1 MDEDEGDGAGVGRRD
16 EGGED
21 DEAGGQDRDHVG
33 EKRVS
38 LTNVL
43 GAETEEGAHSLQAHL
58 GCIS

>member
-1 MDEDEGDGAGVGRRD
+1 MDEDERDGAGVGGGH
-16 EGGED
+16 EGRQD

-43 GAETEEGAHSLQAHL
+43 GAAIEK
-58 GCIS
+58 